1 MKNEINEKRI
11 KMELLIEIGVE
22 ELPAIPFL
30 KERANIAPKWR
41 AVLEANR
48 INSDFRFEFS
58 PRRFVLFH
66 EDFPQRGDDAQI
78 VSTGAPKS
86 VALKDGA
93 WSPAALSFA
102 KKCGISESELEFR
115 QIGGKEVLYHAAVQ
129 KGRDSREI
137 LGEMIEEFLRSLN
150 FGRAMRWGSG
160 KFEFI
165 RPIRSIACVLG
176 GQNVDFEI
184 YGVRSAA
191 AFFPHRKFGYEAIK
205 FKDAA
210 DYFALLERNGVI
222 LSEQKRKDK
231 ILSEFAKL
239 EKKHGFKIEVDPAL
253 LDEVTAITEYPTAL
267 LGSFE
272 RDFLSVPKEVII
284 TSMKENQR
292 YFPVFEDKNLSN
304 HFVVVSNAITDD
316 DELVVRG
323 NEKVLRARLSDAMF
337 FWKSDLQA
345 EFSPEKLKQISYMQ
359 ALGSVYD
366 KQVREL
372 AVAKAL
378 SADYATQ
385 IEAEI
390 GKKDFAQD
398 IENAVMFSKADLSST
413 MVGEFSELQGIMG
426 SYYAAHAG
434 LADHVCRAIREQ
446 YLPSGEDSELP
457 SGVFSSVI
465 AIAMKFETL
474 LGLFSINKVPSG
486 NKDPYAL
493 RRAATGLIKILL
505 NQGLGFDANAL
516 AQKLAPNY
524 KKFDISKLL
533 DFIKDR
539 LYGIFDEINPSVI
552 KACIASG
559 ENDLLRLSKAIKALG
574 EIAAATDFGENFATF
589 KRLANI
595 IKDEKIGAVDENL
608 FEHDAERALNA
619 AFRAIKLNEND
630 VSGYLR
636 SLFGLKGVIDDFF
649 DNVMINVQDTAI
661 RANRIANIGQIYR
674 AFLQFA
680 DIKEIGF

>member
-1 MKNEINEKRI
+1 
-11 KMELLIEIGVE
+11 MELLIEIGVE

-160 KFEFI
+160 EFEFI

-292 YFPVFEDKNLSN
+292 YFPVFESKNLSN

-337 FWKSDLQA
+337 FWKSDLQV

-390 GKKDFAQD
+390 GKKDFARD
-398 IENAVMFSKADLSST
+398 VENAVMFSKADLSST

-426 SYYAAHAG
+426 SYYAAYAG
-434 LADHVCRAIREQ
+434 LAELVCRAIREQ

-457 SGVFSSVI
+457 SSVFSSVI
-465 AIAMKFETL
+465 AVAMKFETL

-505 NQGLGFDANAL
+505 NQGLSFDANAL

-559 ENDLLRLSKAIKALG
+559 ENDLLLLSKTIKALG
-574 EIAAATDFGENFATF
+574 EIAAAADFGENFATF

-608 FEHDAERALNA
+608 FEHDAERALNV

-649 DNVMINVQDTAI
+649 DNVMINVQDAAI

>member
-1 MKNEINEKRI
+1 
-11 KMELLIEIGVE
+11 MELLIEIGVE

-66 EDFPQRGDDAQI
+66 EDFPQRGNDAQI

-86 VALKDGA
+86 VALKNGA

-191 AFFPHRKFGYEAIK
+191 AFFPHRKFGYEKIK

-292 YFPVFEDKNLSN
+292 YFPVFEGKSLSN

-378 SADYATQ
+378 SVDYATQ

-390 GKKDFAQD
+390 GKKDFARD
-398 IENAVMFSKADLSST
+398 VENAVMFSKADLSST

-465 AIAMKFETL
+465 AVAMKFETL

-505 NQGLGFDANAL
+505 NQGLSFDANVL

-574 EIAAATDFGENFATF
+574 EIAAAADFGENFATF

-649 DNVMINVQDTAI
+649 DNVMINVQDVTI

>member
-1 MKNEINEKRI
+1 
-11 KMELLIEIGVE
+11 MELLIEIGVE

-160 KFEFI
+160 EFEFI

-231 ILSEFAKL
+231 ILSEFANL

-378 SADYATQ
+378 SADYATH

-390 GKKDFAQD
+390 GKKDFSLD
-398 IENAVMFSKADLSST
+398 VENAVMFSKADLSST

-446 YLPSGEDSELP
+446 YLPIGEDSELP

-505 NQGLGFDANAL
+505 NQRLSFDANTL
-516 AQKLAPNY
+516 AQKLVPNY

-559 ENDLLRLSKAIKALG
+559 ENDLLRLSKVIKALG
-574 EIAAATDFGENFATF
+574 EIAAAADFGENFATF

-649 DNVMINVQDTAI
+649 DNVMINVQDVKI

-680 DIKEIGF
+680 DIKEIRF

>member
-1 MKNEINEKRI
+1 
-11 KMELLIEIGVE
+11 MELLIEIGVE

-129 KGRDSREI
+129 KGRDSCDI

-160 KFEFI
+160 EFEFI

-316 DELVVRG
+316 DELVIRG

-372 AVAKAL
+372 AVARAL
-378 SADYATQ
+378 SVDYATQ
-385 IEAEI
+385 IEADI

-465 AIAMKFETL
+465 AVAMKFETL

-505 NQGLGFDANAL
+505 NQGLSFDANAL
-516 AQKLAPNY
+516 AQKLAPSY

-533 DFIKDR
+533 DFMKDR
-539 LYGIFDEINPSVI
+539 LYGIFDKINPSVI

-574 EIAAATDFGENFATF
+574 EIAAAADFGENFATF

-619 AFRAIKLNEND
+619 AFRAIKLNGND

-649 DNVMINVQDTAI
+649 DNVMINVQDVKI

>member
-160 KFEFI
+160 EFEFI

-231 ILSEFAKL
+231 ILSEFANL

-337 FWKSDLQA
+337 FWKSDLQV

-378 SADYATQ
+378 SADYATH

-390 GKKDFAQD
+390 GKKDFSLD
-398 IENAVMFSKADLSST
+398 VENAVMFSKADLSST

-446 YLPSGEDSELP
+446 YLPIGEDSELP

-505 NQGLGFDANAL
+505 NQRLSFDANTL

-533 DFIKDR
+533 DFMKDR
-539 LYGIFDEINPSVI
+539 LYGIFDKINPSVI

-574 EIAAATDFGENFATF
+574 EIAAAADFGENFATF

-608 FEHDAERALNA
+608 FEHGAERALNA

>member
-1 MKNEINEKRI
+1 
-11 KMELLIEIGVE
+11 MELLIEIGVE

-150 FGRAMRWGSG
+150 FGRTMRWGSG
-160 KFEFI
+160 EFEFI

-176 GQNVDFEI
+176 GENVDFEI

-205 FKDAA
+205 FKGAA

-292 YFPVFEDKNLSN
+292 YFPVFEGKNLSN

-372 AVAKAL
+372 AVARAL

-390 GKKDFAQD
+390 GKRDFARD
-398 IENAVMFSKADLSST
+398 VENAVMFSKADLSST

-465 AIAMKFETL
+465 AVAMKFETL

-505 NQGLGFDANAL
+505 NQGLSFDANAL

-559 ENDLLRLSKAIKALG
+559 ENDLLLLSKAIKALG
-574 EIAAATDFGENFATF
+574 EIAAAADFGENFATF

>member
-1 MKNEINEKRI
+1 
-11 KMELLIEIGVE
+11 MELLIEIGVE

-160 KFEFI
+160 EFEFI

-231 ILSEFAKL
+231 ILSEFANL

-292 YFPVFEDKNLSN
+292 YFPVFEGKNLSN

-378 SADYATQ
+378 SADYATH

-390 GKKDFAQD
+390 GKKDFSLD
-398 IENAVMFSKADLSST
+398 VENAVMFSKADLSST

-446 YLPSGEDSELP
+446 YLPIGEDSELP

-505 NQGLGFDANAL
+505 NQRLSFDANTL
-516 AQKLAPNY
+516 AQKLVPNY

-559 ENDLLRLSKAIKALG
+559 ENDLLRLSKVIKALG
-574 EIAAATDFGENFATF
+574 EIAAAADFGENFATF

>member
-1 MKNEINEKRI
+1 
-11 KMELLIEIGVE
+11 MELLIEIGVE

-160 KFEFI
+160 EFEFI

-372 AVAKAL
+372 AVARVL
-378 SADYATQ
+378 SVDYATQ

-426 SYYAAHAG
+426 SYYAAYAG
-434 LADHVCRAIREQ
+434 LAELVCRAIREQ

-457 SGVFSSVI
+457 SSVFSSVI
-465 AIAMKFETL
+465 AVAMKFETL

-505 NQGLGFDANAL
+505 NQGLSFDANAL

-559 ENDLLRLSKAIKALG
+559 ENDLLLLSKTIKALG
-574 EIAAATDFGENFATF
+574 EIAAAADFGENFATF

-608 FEHDAERALNA
+608 FEHDAERALNV

-649 DNVMINVQDTAI
+649 DNVMINVQDAAI

>member
-1 MKNEINEKRI
+1 
-11 KMELLIEIGVE
+11 MELLIEIGVE

-115 QIGGKEVLYHAAVQ
+115 QIGDKEVLYHAAVQ

-160 KFEFI
+160 EFEFI

-176 GQNVDFEI
+176 GENVDFEI

-222 LSEQKRKDK
+222 LSEQKRKNK

-292 YFPVFEDKNLSN
+292 YFPVFEGKNLSN
-304 HFVVVSNAITDD
+304 HFVVVSNAITND
-316 DELVVRG
+316 DELVIRG

-372 AVAKAL
+372 AVARAL

-390 GKKDFAQD
+390 GKKDFALD
-398 IENAVMFSKADLSST
+398 VENAVMFSKADLSST

-426 SYYAAHAG
+426 SYYAAYAG

-465 AIAMKFETL
+465 AVAMKFETL

-505 NQGLGFDANAL
+505 NQRLSFDANAL

-559 ENDLLRLSKAIKALG
+559 ENDLLLLSKAIKALG
-574 EIAAATDFGENFATF
+574 EIAAAADFGENFATF

-608 FEHDAERALNA
+608 FEHDAERALNT

-649 DNVMINVQDTAI
+649 DNVMINVQDVKI

>member
-160 KFEFI
+160 EFEFI

-231 ILSEFAKL
+231 ILSEFANL

-337 FWKSDLQA
+337 FWKSDLQV

-378 SADYATQ
+378 SADYATH

-390 GKKDFAQD
+390 GKKDFSLD
-398 IENAVMFSKADLSST
+398 VENAVMFSKADLSST

-446 YLPSGEDSELP
+446 YLPIGEDSELP

-505 NQGLGFDANAL
+505 NQRLSFDANTL

-533 DFIKDR
+533 DFMKDR
-539 LYGIFDEINPSVI
+539 LYGIFDKINPSVI

-574 EIAAATDFGENFATF
+574 EIAAAADFGENFATF

-608 FEHDAERALNA
+608 FEHGAERALNA
-619 AFRAIKLNEND
+619 AFKAIKLNEND

-649 DNVMINVQDTAI
+649 DNVMINVQDVKI

>member
-1 MKNEINEKRI
+1 
-11 KMELLIEIGVE
+11 MELLIEIGVE

-30 KERANIAPKWR
+30 KELANIAPKWR

-66 EDFPQRGDDAQI
+66 EDFPQRGNDAQI

-160 KFEFI
+160 EFEFI

-231 ILSEFAKL
+231 ILSEFANL

-337 FWKSDLQA
+337 FWKSDLQV

-378 SADYATQ
+378 SADYATH

-390 GKKDFAQD
+390 GKKDFSLD
-398 IENAVMFSKADLSST
+398 VENAVMFSKADLSST

-446 YLPSGEDSELP
+446 YLPIGEDSELP

-505 NQGLGFDANAL
+505 NQRLSFDANTL

-533 DFIKDR
+533 DFMKDR
-539 LYGIFDEINPSVI
+539 LYGIFDKINPSVI

-574 EIAAATDFGENFATF
+574 EIAAAADFGENFATF

-608 FEHDAERALNA
+608 FEHGAERALNA
-619 AFRAIKLNEND
+619 AFKAIKLNEND

-649 DNVMINVQDTAI
+649 DNVMINVQDVKI

>member
-1 MKNEINEKRI
+1 
-11 KMELLIEIGVE
+11 MELLIEIGVE

-86 VALKDGA
+86 VALKNGA

-176 GQNVDFEI
+176 GRNVDFEI

-292 YFPVFEDKNLSN
+292 YFPVFEGKNLSN

-385 IEAEI
+385 IEEEI

-398 IENAVMFSKADLSST
+398 VENAVMFSKADLSST

-465 AIAMKFETL
+465 AVAMKFETL

-505 NQGLGFDANAL
+505 NQGLSFDANAL

-559 ENDLLRLSKAIKALG
+559 ENDLLLLSKAIKALG
-574 EIAAATDFGENFATF
+574 EIAAAADFGENFATF

-636 SLFGLKGVIDDFF
+636 SLFGLKSVIDDFF
-649 DNVMINVQDTAI
+649 DNVMINVKDTAI

>member
-1 MKNEINEKRI
+1 
-11 KMELLIEIGVE
+11 MELLIEIGVE

-30 KERANIAPKWR
+30 KERANIASKWR

-115 QIGGKEVLYHAAVQ
+115 QVGGKEVLYHAAVQ

-160 KFEFI
+160 EFEFI

-176 GQNVDFEI
+176 GQNVNFEI
-184 YGVRSAA
+184 YGVRSVA

-210 DYFALLERNGVI
+210 DYFTLLERNGVI

-231 ILSEFAKL
+231 ILSEFVKL

-292 YFPVFEDKNLSN
+292 YFPVFEGKSLSN

-316 DELVVRG
+316 DELVIRG

-390 GKKDFAQD
+390 GKKDFALD
-398 IENAVMFSKADLSST
+398 VENAVMFSKADLSST

-426 SYYAAHAG
+426 SYYAEHAG
-434 LADHVCRAIREQ
+434 LANHVCRAIREQ

-465 AIAMKFETL
+465 AVAMKFETL
-474 LGLFSINKVPSG
+474 LGLFSIDKVPSG

-505 NQGLGFDANAL
+505 NQRLSFDANAL

-559 ENDLLRLSKAIKALG
+559 ENDLLLLSKAIKALG
-574 EIAAATDFGENFATF
+574 EIAAAADFAENFATF

-636 SLFGLKGVIDDFF
+636 SLFGLKDVIDDFF
-649 DNVMINVQDTAI
+649 DNVMINVQDVKI

>member
-160 KFEFI
+160 EFEFI
-165 RPIRSIACVLG
+165 RPIRSISCVLG

-205 FKDAA
+205 FKNAA

-231 ILSEFAKL
+231 ILSEFANL

-253 LDEVTAITEYPTAL
+253 LDEVTAITEYPSAL

-292 YFPVFEDKNLSN
+292 YFPVFEGKNLSN

-413 MVGEFSELQGIMG
+413 MVGEFSDLQGIMG

-434 LADHVCRAIREQ
+434 LAEHVCRAIREQ

-465 AIAMKFETL
+465 AVAMKFETL

-505 NQGLGFDANAL
+505 NQGLSFDANTL

>member
-1 MKNEINEKRI
+1 
-11 KMELLIEIGVE
+11 MELLIEIGVE

-30 KERANIAPKWR
+30 KECANIAPKWR

-93 WSPAALSFA
+93 WTPAALSFA

-115 QIGGKEVLYHAAVQ
+115 QVGGKEVLYHAAVQ

-160 KFEFI
+160 EFEFI

-176 GQNVDFEI
+176 DQNVDFEI

-272 RDFLSVPKEVII
+272 REFLSVPKEVII

-292 YFPVFEDKNLSN
+292 YFPVFEGKNLSN
-304 HFVVVSNAITDD
+304 HFIVVSNAITDD

-372 AVAKAL
+372 AVARAL

-385 IEAEI
+385 IEVEI
-390 GKKDFAQD
+390 GKKDFARD
-398 IENAVMFSKADLSST
+398 VENAVMFSKADLSST

-465 AIAMKFETL
+465 AVAMKFETL

-505 NQGLGFDANAL
+505 NQGLSFDANAL

-524 KKFDISKLL
+524 KKFDTSKLL
-533 DFIKDR
+533 DFMKDR
-539 LYGIFDEINPSVI
+539 LYGIFDEVNPSVI

-559 ENDLLRLSKAIKALG
+559 ENDLLLLSKAIKALG
-574 EIAAATDFGENFATF
+574 EIAAAADFGENFATF

-608 FEHDAERALNA
+608 FEHDAERALNT

-649 DNVMINVQDTAI
+649 DSVMINVKDAAI

>member
-1 MKNEINEKRI
+1 
-11 KMELLIEIGVE
+11 MELLIEIGVE

-30 KERANIAPKWR
+30 KERANIASKWR

-86 VALKDGA
+86 VALKNGA

-115 QIGGKEVLYHAAVQ
+115 QVGGKEVLYHAAVQ

-160 KFEFI
+160 EFEFI

-176 GQNVDFEI
+176 GENVDFEI

-231 ILSEFAKL
+231 ILSEFVKL

-378 SADYATQ
+378 STDYATQ

-465 AIAMKFETL
+465 AVAMKFETL

-505 NQGLGFDANAL
+505 NQRLSFDANVL

-524 KKFDISKLL
+524 KKFDIFKLL

-559 ENDLLRLSKAIKALG
+559 ENDLLLLSKAIKALG
-574 EIAAATDFGENFATF
+574 EIAAAADFGENFATF

-636 SLFGLKGVIDDFF
+636 SLFGLKGVIDNFF
-649 DNVMINVQDTAI
+649 DNVMINVQDVKI

>member
-1 MKNEINEKRI
+1 
-11 KMELLIEIGVE
+11 MELLIEIGVE

-30 KERANIAPKWR
+30 KERANIAPKWC

-129 KGRDSREI
+129 KGCDSREI

-292 YFPVFEDKNLSN
+292 YFPVFEGKSLSN

-372 AVAKAL
+372 AVARAL
-378 SADYATQ
+378 SVDYATQ
-385 IEAEI
+385 IEADI

-457 SGVFSSVI
+457 SGVFSGLI
-465 AIAMKFETL
+465 AVAMKFETL

-505 NQGLGFDANAL
+505 NQGLSFDANTL

-574 EIAAATDFGENFATF
+574 EIAAAADFGENFATF

-595 IKDEKIGAVDENL
+595 IKDEKIGVVDESL
-608 FEHDAERALNA
+608 FEHDAERALNV

>member
-1 MKNEINEKRI
+1 
-11 KMELLIEIGVE
+11 MELLIEIGVE

-160 KFEFI
+160 EFEFI

-292 YFPVFEDKNLSN
+292 YFPVFDGKSLSN

-372 AVAKAL
+372 AVARAL

-390 GKKDFAQD
+390 GKKNFTQD
-398 IENAVMFSKADLSST
+398 VENAVMFSKADLSSM

-465 AIAMKFETL
+465 AVAMKFETL
-474 LGLFSINKVPSG
+474 LGLFSIDKVPSG

-505 NQGLGFDANAL
+505 NQGLSFDANAL

-533 DFIKDR
+533 DFMKDR

-559 ENDLLRLSKAIKALG
+559 ENDLLLLSKAIKALG
-574 EIAAATDFGENFATF
+574 EIAAAADFAENFATF

-636 SLFGLKGVIDDFF
+636 SLFGLKGVIDNFF
-649 DNVMINVQDTAI
+649 DNVMINVQDAAI

>member
-129 KGRDSREI
+129 KRRDSREI

-150 FGRAMRWGSG
+150 FGRTMRWGSG
-160 KFEFI
+160 EFEFI

-176 GQNVDFEI
+176 GENVDFEI

-231 ILSEFAKL
+231 ILSEFANL
-239 EKKHGFKIEVDPAL
+239 EKNHVFKIEVDPAL

-292 YFPVFEDKNLSN
+292 YFPVFEGKNLSN

-316 DELVVRG
+316 DELVIRG

-372 AVAKAL
+372 AVARAL

-390 GKKDFAQD
+390 GKRDFARD
-398 IENAVMFSKADLSST
+398 VENAVMFSKADLSST

-434 LADHVCRAIREQ
+434 LAEHVCRAIREQ

-465 AIAMKFETL
+465 AVAMKFETL
-474 LGLFSINKVPSG
+474 LGLFSIDKVPSG

-505 NQGLGFDANAL
+505 NQGLSFDANAL

-559 ENDLLRLSKAIKALG
+559 ENDLLLLSKAIKALG
-574 EIAAATDFGENFATF
+574 EIAAAADFGENFATF

-636 SLFGLKGVIDDFF
+636 SLFGLKGVIDNFF
-649 DNVMINVQDTAI
+649 DNVMINVQDAAI

>member
-1 MKNEINEKRI
+1 
-11 KMELLIEIGVE
+11 MELLIEIGVE

-115 QIGGKEVLYHAAVQ
+115 QIGGKDVLYHAAVQ

-160 KFEFI
+160 EFEFI

-176 GQNVDFEI
+176 GENVDFEI

-292 YFPVFEDKNLSN
+292 YFPVFEGKSLSN

-316 DELVVRG
+316 DELVIRG

-372 AVAKAL
+372 AVARAL
-378 SADYATQ
+378 SVDYATQ

-390 GKKDFAQD
+390 GKKDFALD
-398 IENAVMFSKADLSST
+398 VENAVMFSKADLSST

-446 YLPSGEDSELP
+446 YLPSGEDSEFP
-457 SGVFSSVI
+457 SGAFSSVI
-465 AIAMKFETL
+465 AVAMKFETL

-505 NQGLGFDANAL
+505 NQGLSFDANAL

-533 DFIKDR
+533 DFMKDR
-539 LYGIFDEINPSVI
+539 LYGIFDKINPSVI

-574 EIAAATDFGENFATF
+574 EIAAAADFGENFATF

-608 FEHDAERALNA
+608 FEHDAERALNV

-649 DNVMINVQDTAI
+649 DNVMINVQDAAI
-661 RANRIANIGQIYR
+661 RVNRIANIGQIYR

>member
-1 MKNEINEKRI
+1 
-11 KMELLIEIGVE
+11 MELLIEIGVE

-129 KGRDSREI
+129 KGCDSREI

-176 GQNVDFEI
+176 GENVDFEI

-337 FWKSDLQA
+337 FWKSDLQV

-457 SGVFSSVI
+457 SGVFSSII
-465 AIAMKFETL
+465 AVAMKFETL

-505 NQGLGFDANAL
+505 NQGLSFDANAL

-533 DFIKDR
+533 DFMKDR
-539 LYGIFDEINPSVI
+539 LYGIFDKINPSVI

-574 EIAAATDFGENFATF
+574 EIAVAADFGENFATF

-649 DNVMINVQDTAI
+649 DNVMINAQDAAI

>member
-1 MKNEINEKRI
+1 
-11 KMELLIEIGVE
+11 MELLIEIGVE

-115 QIGGKEVLYHAAVQ
+115 QVGGKEVLYHAAVQ

-160 KFEFI
+160 EFEFI

-231 ILSEFAKL
+231 ILSEFANL

-304 HFVVVSNAITDD
+304 HFIVVSNAITDD
-316 DELVVRG
+316 DELVIRG

-372 AVAKAL
+372 AVARVL

-390 GKKDFAQD
+390 GKKDFALD
-398 IENAVMFSKADLSST
+398 LENAVMFSKADLSST

-465 AIAMKFETL
+465 AVVMKFETL

-505 NQGLGFDANAL
+505 NQGLSFDANAL

-533 DFIKDR
+533 DFMKDR

-559 ENDLLRLSKAIKALG
+559 ENDLLRLSKDIKALG
-574 EIAAATDFGENFATF
+574 EIAAAADFGENFATF

-649 DNVMINVQDTAI
+649 DNVMINVQDAAI

>member
-1 MKNEINEKRI
+1 
-11 KMELLIEIGVE
+11 MELLIEIGVE

-30 KERANIAPKWR
+30 KERANIARKWR

-115 QIGGKEVLYHAAVQ
+115 QVGGKEVLYHAAVQ

-176 GQNVDFEI
+176 SQNVDFEI
-184 YGVRSAA
+184 YGVRSTA

-292 YFPVFEDKNLSN
+292 YFPVFQGGRLSN
-304 HFVVVSNAITDD
+304 HFVVVSNAITQDND
-316 DELVVRG
+316 LIVKG

-337 FWKSDLQA
+337 FWQSDLKT
-345 EFSPEKLKQISYMQ
+345 EFSAEKLKQISYLDG
-359 ALGSVYD
+359 LGSVYD
-366 KQVREL
+366 KQLREL
-372 AVAKAL
+372 AVAQILADIYAPRL
-378 SADYATQ
+378 QSELAGADMSACV
-385 IEAEI
+385 
-390 GKKDFAQD
+390 KD
-398 IENAVMFSKADLSST
+398 AVMLSKADLTST
-413 MVGEFSELQGIMG
+413 MVGEFGELQGIMG

-505 NQGLGFDANAL
+505 NQRLSFDANAL
-516 AQKLAPNY
+516 AQKLVPNY

-574 EIAAATDFGENFATF
+574 EIAAAADFGENFATF

-649 DNVMINVQDTAI
+649 DNVMINVQDAAI

>member
-1 MKNEINEKRI
+1 
-11 KMELLIEIGVE
+11 MELLIEIGVE

-86 VALKDGA
+86 VALKNGA

-115 QIGGKEVLYHAAVQ
+115 QVGGKEVLYHAAVQ

-137 LGEMIEEFLRSLN
+137 LGEIIEEFLRSLN

-160 KFEFI
+160 EFEFI

-176 GQNVDFEI
+176 GENVDFEI

-210 DYFALLERNGVI
+210 DYFTLLERNGVI

-378 SADYATQ
+378 SADYATH

-390 GKKDFAQD
+390 GKKDFSLD
-398 IENAVMFSKADLSST
+398 VENAVMFSKADLSST

-446 YLPSGEDSELP
+446 YLPIGEDSELP

-505 NQGLGFDANAL
+505 NQRLSFDANTL
-516 AQKLAPNY
+516 AQKLVPNY

-559 ENDLLRLSKAIKALG
+559 ENDLLRLSKVIKALG
-574 EIAAATDFGENFATF
+574 EIAAAADFGENFATF

-649 DNVMINVQDTAI
+649 DNVMINVQDVKI

-680 DIKEIGF
+680 DIKEIRF

>member
-1 MKNEINEKRI
+1 
-11 KMELLIEIGVE
+11 MELLIEIGVE

-86 VALKDGA
+86 VALKNGA

-115 QIGGKEVLYHAAVQ
+115 QVGGKEVLYHDAVQ

-160 KFEFI
+160 EFEFI

-176 GQNVDFEI
+176 GENVDFEI

-231 ILSEFAKL
+231 ILSEFVKL
-239 EKKHGFKIEVDPAL
+239 EKKHGFKIKVDPAL

-378 SADYATQ
+378 STDYATQ

-465 AIAMKFETL
+465 AVAMKFETL

-505 NQGLGFDANAL
+505 NQGLSFDANAL

-559 ENDLLRLSKAIKALG
+559 ENDLLLLSKAIKALG
-574 EIAAATDFGENFATF
+574 EIAAAADFGENFATF

-636 SLFGLKGVIDDFF
+636 SLFGLKGVIDNFF
-649 DNVMINVQDTAI
+649 DNVMINVQDVKI

>member
-1 MKNEINEKRI
+1 
-11 KMELLIEIGVE
+11 MELLIEIGVE

-150 FGRAMRWGSG
+150 FGRAMRWGSSE
-160 KFEFI
+160 FEFI

-337 FWKSDLQA
+337 FWKSDLQV

-372 AVAKAL
+372 AVARVL
-378 SADYATQ
+378 SVDYATQ

-426 SYYAAHAG
+426 SYYAAYAG
-434 LADHVCRAIREQ
+434 LAELVCRAIREQ

-457 SGVFSSVI
+457 SSVFSSVI
-465 AIAMKFETL
+465 AVAMKFETL

-505 NQGLGFDANAL
+505 NQGLSFDANAL

-559 ENDLLRLSKAIKALG
+559 ENDLLLLSKTIKALG
-574 EIAAATDFGENFATF
+574 EIAAAADFGENFATF

-608 FEHDAERALNA
+608 FEHDAERALNV

-649 DNVMINVQDTAI
+649 DNVMINVQDAAI

>member
-1 MKNEINEKRI
+1 
-11 KMELLIEIGVE
+11 MELLIEIGVE

-115 QIGGKEVLYHAAVQ
+115 QVGGKEVLYHAAVQ

-160 KFEFI
+160 EFEFI

-231 ILSEFAKL
+231 ILSEFANL

-304 HFVVVSNAITDD
+304 HFIVVSNAITDD
-316 DELVVRG
+316 DELVIRG

-372 AVAKAL
+372 AVARVL

-390 GKKDFAQD
+390 GKKDFALD
-398 IENAVMFSKADLSST
+398 LENAVMFSKADLSST

-465 AIAMKFETL
+465 AVAMKFETL
-474 LGLFSINKVPSG
+474 LGLFSIDKVPTG

-505 NQGLGFDANAL
+505 NQGLSFDANAL

-533 DFIKDR
+533 DFMKDR

-574 EIAAATDFGENFATF
+574 EIAAAADFAENFATF

-649 DNVMINVQDTAI
+649 NNVMINVQDTAI

>member
-30 KERANIAPKWR
+30 KERANIAPKWC

-129 KGRDSREI
+129 KRRDSREI

-150 FGRAMRWGSG
+150 FGRTMRWGSG
-160 KFEFI
+160 EFEFI

-176 GQNVDFEI
+176 GENVDFEI

-231 ILSEFAKL
+231 ILSEFANL
-239 EKKHGFKIEVDPAL
+239 EKNHGFKIEVDPAL

-292 YFPVFEDKNLSN
+292 YFPVFEGKNLSN

-316 DELVVRG
+316 DELVIRG

-372 AVAKAL
+372 AVARAL

-390 GKKDFAQD
+390 GKRDFARD
-398 IENAVMFSKADLSST
+398 VENAVMFSKADLSST

-434 LADHVCRAIREQ
+434 LAEHVCRAIREQ

-465 AIAMKFETL
+465 AVAMKFETL
-474 LGLFSINKVPSG
+474 LGLFSIDKVPSG

-505 NQGLGFDANAL
+505 NQGLSFDANAL

-559 ENDLLRLSKAIKALG
+559 ENDLLLLSKAIKALG
-574 EIAAATDFGENFATF
+574 EIAAAADFGENFATF

-636 SLFGLKGVIDDFF
+636 SLFGLKGVIDNFF
-649 DNVMINVQDTAI
+649 DNVMINVQDAAI

>member
-1 MKNEINEKRI
+1 
-11 KMELLIEIGVE
+11 MELLIEIGVE

-86 VALKDGA
+86 VALKNGA

-115 QIGGKEVLYHAAVQ
+115 QVGGKEVLYHDAVQ

-160 KFEFI
+160 EFEFI

-176 GQNVDFEI
+176 GENVDFEI

-231 ILSEFAKL
+231 ILSEFVKL
-239 EKKHGFKIEVDPAL
+239 EKKHGFKIKVDPAL

-378 SADYATQ
+378 STDYATQ

-465 AIAMKFETL
+465 AVAMKFETL

-505 NQGLGFDANAL
+505 NQGLSFDANAL

-574 EIAAATDFGENFATF
+574 EIAAAADFGENFATF

-649 DNVMINVQDTAI
+649 DNVMINVQDAAI

>member
-1 MKNEINEKRI
+1 
-11 KMELLIEIGVE
+11 MELLIEIGVE

-66 EDFPQRGDDAQI
+66 EDFPQRGDDTQI

-160 KFEFI
+160 EFEFI

-205 FKDAA
+205 FKGAA

-292 YFPVFEDKNLSN
+292 YFPVFEGKNLSN

-465 AIAMKFETL
+465 AVAMKFETL

-505 NQGLGFDANAL
+505 NQRLSFDANAL

-533 DFIKDR
+533 DFMKDR
-539 LYGIFDEINPSVI
+539 LYGIFDKINPSVI

-574 EIAAATDFGENFATF
+574 EIAAAADFAENFATF

-649 DNVMINVQDTAI
+649 DNVMINVQDAAI

>member
-1 MKNEINEKRI
+1 
-11 KMELLIEIGVE
+11 MELLIEIGVE

-160 KFEFI
+160 EFEFI

-231 ILSEFAKL
+231 ILSEFANL

-390 GKKDFAQD
+390 GKKDFTLD
-398 IENAVMFSKADLSST
+398 LENAVMFSKADLSST

-465 AIAMKFETL
+465 AVAMKFETL

-505 NQGLGFDANAL
+505 NQGLSFDANAL

-559 ENDLLRLSKAIKALG
+559 ENDLLLLSKAIKALG
-574 EIAAATDFGENFATF
+574 EIAAAADFGENFATF

-636 SLFGLKGVIDDFF
+636 SLFGLKGVIDNFF
-649 DNVMINVQDTAI
+649 DNVMINVQDVKI

>member
-30 KERANIAPKWR
+30 KERANIASKWR

-160 KFEFI
+160 EFEFI

-231 ILSEFAKL
+231 ILSEFANL

-337 FWKSDLQA
+337 FWKSDLQV

-378 SADYATQ
+378 SADYATH

-390 GKKDFAQD
+390 GKKDFSLD
-398 IENAVMFSKADLSST
+398 VENAVMFSKADLSST

-446 YLPSGEDSELP
+446 YLPIGEDSELP

-505 NQGLGFDANAL
+505 NQRLSFDANAL

-574 EIAAATDFGENFATF
+574 EIAAAADFGENFATF

-608 FEHDAERALNA
+608 FEHGAERALNA
-619 AFRAIKLNEND
+619 AFKAIKLNEND

-649 DNVMINVQDTAI
+649 DNVMINVQDVKI

>member
-1 MKNEINEKRI
+1 
-11 KMELLIEIGVE
+11 MELLIEIGVE

-30 KERANIAPKWR
+30 KERANIASKWR

-48 INSDFRFEFS
+48 ISSDFRFEFS

-66 EDFPQRGDDAQI
+66 EDFPQRGNDAQI

-115 QIGGKEVLYHAAVQ
+115 QVGGKEVLYHAAVQ

-137 LGEMIEEFLRSLN
+137 LGEMIEDFLRSLN

-160 KFEFI
+160 EFEFI
-165 RPIRSIACVLG
+165 RPIRSITCVLG
-176 GQNVDFEI
+176 GENVDFEI

-292 YFPVFEDKNLSN
+292 YFPVFEGKNLSN

-372 AVAKAL
+372 AVARVL

-446 YLPSGEDSELP
+446 YLPIGEDSELP

-465 AIAMKFETL
+465 AVAMKFETL
-474 LGLFSINKVPSG
+474 LGLFSIDKVPSG

-505 NQGLGFDANAL
+505 NQGLSFDANAL

-559 ENDLLRLSKAIKALG
+559 ENDLLLLSKAIKALG
-574 EIAAATDFGENFATF
+574 EIAAAADFGENFATF

-636 SLFGLKGVIDDFF
+636 SLFGLKGVIDNFF
-649 DNVMINVQDTAI
+649 DNVMINVQDVKI

>member
-129 KGRDSREI
+129 KRRDSREI

-150 FGRAMRWGSG
+150 FGRTMRWGSG
-160 KFEFI
+160 EFEFI

-176 GQNVDFEI
+176 GEKVDFEI

-231 ILSEFAKL
+231 ILSEFANL
-239 EKKHGFKIEVDPAL
+239 EKNHGFKIEVDPAL

-292 YFPVFEDKNLSN
+292 YFPVFEGKNLSN

-316 DELVVRG
+316 DELVIRG
-323 NEKVLRARLSDAMF
+323 NEKVLRARLSDAIF

-372 AVAKAL
+372 AVARAL

-390 GKKDFAQD
+390 GKRDFARD
-398 IENAVMFSKADLSST
+398 VENAVMFSKADLSST

-434 LADHVCRAIREQ
+434 LAEHVCRAIREQ

-465 AIAMKFETL
+465 AVAMKFETL
-474 LGLFSINKVPSG
+474 LGLFSIDKVPSG

-505 NQGLGFDANAL
+505 NQGLSFDANAL

-559 ENDLLRLSKAIKALG
+559 ENDLLLLSKAIKALG
-574 EIAAATDFGENFATF
+574 EIAAAADFGENFATF

-636 SLFGLKGVIDDFF
+636 SLFGLKGVIDNFF
-649 DNVMINVQDTAI
+649 DNVMINVQDAAI

>member
-1 MKNEINEKRI
+1 
-11 KMELLIEIGVE
+11 MELLIEIGVE

-160 KFEFI
+160 EFEFI

-231 ILSEFAKL
+231 ILSEFANL

-292 YFPVFEDKNLSN
+292 YFPVFEGKNLSN

-378 SADYATQ
+378 SADYATH

-390 GKKDFAQD
+390 GKKDFSLD
-398 IENAVMFSKADLSST
+398 VENAVMFSKADLSST

-446 YLPSGEDSELP
+446 YLPIGEDSELP

-505 NQGLGFDANAL
+505 NQRLSFDANTL

-533 DFIKDR
+533 DFMKDR
-539 LYGIFDEINPSVI
+539 LYGIFDKINPSVI

-574 EIAAATDFGENFATF
+574 EIAAAADFGENFATF

-608 FEHDAERALNA
+608 FEHGAERALNA
-619 AFRAIKLNEND
+619 AFKAIKLNEND

-649 DNVMINVQDTAI
+649 DNVMINVQDVKI

>member
-1 MKNEINEKRI
+1 
-11 KMELLIEIGVE
+11 MELLIEIGVE

-150 FGRAMRWGSG
+150 FGRTMRWGSG

-222 LSEQKRKDK
+222 LSEQKRKNK
-231 ILSEFAKL
+231 ILSEFANL
-239 EKKHGFKIEVDPAL
+239 EKNHGFKIEVDPAL

-304 HFVVVSNAITDD
+304 HFVVVSNAITND

-390 GKKDFAQD
+390 GKKDFARD
-398 IENAVMFSKADLSST
+398 VENAVMFSKADLSST

-426 SYYAAHAG
+426 SYYAAYAG

-457 SGVFSSVI
+457 SGAFSSVI
-465 AIAMKFETL
+465 AVAMKFETL

-505 NQGLGFDANAL
+505 NQGLSFDANAL
-516 AQKLAPNY
+516 AQKLVPNY

-539 LYGIFDEINPSVI
+539 LYGVFDEINPSVI

-559 ENDLLRLSKAIKALG
+559 ENDLLLLSKTIKALG
-574 EIAAATDFGENFATF
+574 EIAAAADFGENFTTF

-649 DNVMINVQDTAI
+649 YNVMINVQDAAI

-674 AFLQFA
+674 AFLRFA